1 VLTEEVGCGNDLHV
15 LGPSAE
21 LASGSSLLDP
31 AAGRSPQSGHSIY
44 LHVSNLYVAI
54 GRL

>member
-1 VLTEEVGCGNDLHV
+1 VLTDEVGCGNDLHV

-21 LASGSSLLDP
+21 LVSGSSLLDP

-44 LHVSNLYVAI
+44 TCSNLYVAI